1 MTVGVALRPFASS
14 APHDASAIVVSADAT
29 GGLRFERRRSMALA
43 SCLHRILRVGKTRQH
58 RDTNAASLRTLLD
71 HIETHTSAAVRA
83 RVEQGQTRLA
93 GDRGQAFTVAERIAR
108 GSYVSAALLRQ
119 VDSLYQ
125 HALTQE
131 NALAIDRFLGV
142 APSPAEPAPWRVS
155 ATRPPTASCGLRRV
169 LVQIAREGTMASEVD
184 GIRIWAQPASDY
196 ASTWAHL
203 RNAMAPGP
211 CVDLSDDKLETQ
223 LAACDT
229 LLQLPVKPARIRVL
243 EVFHD
248 AMDAVCSFFRAHDD
262 NTSPQTLCDVRDR
275 RQDLIHEK
283 RRREFLGLLRAFL
296 RAEVAAHTGSGS
308 FVDDNTLAR
317 ICASYLSRPA
327 IFRSFVKAYNR
338 HQVAMLVHGDSCPL
352 AIAALVR
359 QCGTAVDPHQRGGID
374 DSDLVALAE
383 GLESWGPDKNG
394 FAMLAEDGRCQ
405 PYSIQQICEAVAGAL
420 AGLVL
425 PPPGTRPLKARM
437 DELKTQPRELTPADF
452 VRAAFPV
459 LRPLLEERHRGA
471 LARRAAQ
478 IGLERSYSHRM
489 RALVGVYPMLAPWA
503 ARCDPSVSA
512 AAGDL
517 LALDLVIPHILHPIV
532 YAERLKIQEAEAEST
547 EHAVKKLQ
555 ETRKATLESYHATAA
570 AESAAPGNHAPDRP
584 QDRTED
590 EADDNNKANANAK
603 SKANDKAEQDTAQRV
618 CQIDLCIEAAQDTML
633 MQITARGRQR
643 ERQLYLMVEYGG
655 VLWRACE
662 VMQEYAELVGACEGR
677 TGPDNGWPRRQPVR
691 RTELEMLEL
700 QHRVALALTGLAP
713 LAQTYAAAAGPQL
726 NVLIAALRSIEPRL
740 WLEGDGTSPGY
751 GALLARP
758 AAHISVWEQL
768 VRPLLTGKRG
778 ALRAGMA
785 ALAVGTG
792 RGVARAMRGG
802 H

>member
-14 APHDASAIVVSADAT
+14 APHDASAMVVSADAS
-29 GGLRFERRRSMALA
+29 GVLRFERRRSMALA

-71 HIETHTSAAVRA
+71 HIETHTSGAVRA

-93 GDRGQAFTVAERIAR
+93 GDRGQGFTVAERIAR

-131 NALAIDRFLGV
+131 NALAIDRFLG
-142 APSPAEPAPWRVS
+142 AEPSPAEPAPWRVS

-169 LVQIAREGTMASEVD
+169 LVQIAREGTMASEAD

-383 GLESWGPDKNG
+383 GLESWGPDKDG
-394 FAMLAEDGRCQ
+394 FAMLAEDGRYQ

-478 IGLERSYSHRM
+478 VGLERSYSHRM

-532 YAERLKIQEAEAEST
+532 YAERLMIQEAEAEST

-555 ETRKATLESYHATAA
+555 ETRKATLESYHTPAA
-570 AESAAPGNHAPDRP
+570 AESSPPGNHAPDRP
-584 QDRTED
+584 QDQTKD
-590 EADDNNKANANAK
+590 KADDNDKANGNAK
-603 SKANDKAEQDTAQRV
+603 AKANDKATQDIAQRV
-618 CQIDLCIEAAQDTML
+618 LQIDLCIEAARDTML
-633 MQITARGRQR
+633 MQITARGRNR
-643 ERQLYLMVEYGG
+643 ERQLYRMVQYGG
-655 VLWRACE
+655 TLWRACE
-662 VMQEYAELVGACEGR
+662 ALQKYAELVGACEGR
-677 TGPDNGWPRRQPVR
+677 TGSASPRRQPVGL
-691 RTELEMLEL
+691 TGDEMQNL
-700 QHRVALALTGLAP
+700 QHRVALVLTGLAP

-726 NVLIAALRSIEPRL
+726 SVLIAALRSIEPRL
-740 WLEGDGTSPGY
+740 WLERDGTSPGY

-768 VRPLLTGKRG
+768 VRPLLTGKRS

-785 ALAVGTG
+785 TLAVGTG
-792 RGVARAMRGG
+792 RGVVRAIQSRR
-802 H
+802 